1 MKKKALAIFMATAL
15 VLSGCGSSEAQTT
28 SNQTNEQE
36 DVTED
41 TAESEKTS
49 DEDSPEG
56 NEASSELDSLGD
68 IEVDGNLFDVTI
80 TIPADYVSST
90 TQEELDAEVAE
101 IGCKATLN
109 DDGSATYVMTKKQH
123 KKLMDDIATSIN
135 DSLNEMVGSEDYPN
149 ITSVT
154 ANSDFTEFT
163 VTTKNTEPDMSESF
177 AVMGFYMFGG
187 LYHIFD
193 GTTVDNIHVDYVNAD
208 SGEVIS
214 SADSSDMASE

>member
-1 MKKKALAIFMATAL
+1 MKKKFIALLICTSIIFT
-15 VLSGCGSSEAQTT
+15 GCGSATSASSDNPEEETT
-28 SNQTNEQE
+28 N
-36 DVTED
+36 
-41 TAESEKTS
+41 AESEDSSS
-49 DEDSPEG
+49 DEGSE
-56 NEASSELDSLGD
+56 EAEESSDLDSLGD
-68 IEVDGNLFDVTI
+68 IEVDDDLFDVTI

-101 IGCKATLN
+101 VGCKATLN

-123 KKLMDDIATSIN
+123 KKLMDDIATNIN
-135 DSLNEMVGSEDYPN
+135 DSLNKMVGSEDYPN

-163 VTTKNTEPDMSESF
+163 VTTKNAEPDMSESF
-177 AVMGFYMFGG
+177 AVMSFYMFGG
-187 LYHIFD
+187 LYHIFN

-214 SADSSDMASE
+214 SADSSDMANE

>member
-1 MKKKALAIFMATAL
+1 MKKKFIALLMCTSIIFT
-15 VLSGCGSSEAQTT
+15 GCGSATSASSDNQEEETT
-28 SNQTNEQE
+28 N
-36 DVTED
+36 V
-41 TAESEKTS
+41 ESE
-49 DEDSPEG
+49 DSS
-56 NEASSELDSLGD
+56 SSEEAEKAEKSSDLDSLGD
-68 IEVDGNLFDVTI
+68 IEVDDNLFDVTI

-123 KKLMDDIATSIN
+123 KKLMDDIASNIN

-149 ITSVT
+149 ITAVT
-154 ANSDFTEFT
+154 ANSDFTKFT

-177 AVMGFYMFGG
+177 AVMGLYMFGG

-214 SADSSDMASE
+214 SADSSDMANE

>member
-1 MKKKALAIFMATAL
+1 MKKKFIALLICTSIIFT
-15 VLSGCGSSEAQTT
+15 GCGSAPSASSDNPEEETT
-28 SNQTNEQE
+28 N
-36 DVTED
+36 
-41 TAESEKTS
+41 AESEDSSS
-49 DEDSPEG
+49 DEGSE
-56 NEASSELDSLGD
+56 EAEESSDLDSLGD
-68 IEVDGNLFDVTI
+68 IEVDDDLFDVTI

-101 IGCKATLN
+101 VGCKATLN

-123 KKLMDDIATSIN
+123 KKLMDDIATNIN
-135 DSLNEMVGSEDYPN
+135 DSLNKMVGSEDYPN

-163 VTTKNTEPDMSESF
+163 VTTKNAEPDMSESF
-177 AVMGFYMFGG
+177 AVMSFYMFGG
-187 LYHIFD
+187 LYHIFN

-214 SADSSDMASE
+214 SADSSDMANE

>member
-1 MKKKALAIFMATAL
+1 MKKKFIALLICTSIIFT
-15 VLSGCGSSEAQTT
+15 GCGSATSASSDNQEEETT
-28 SNQTNEQE
+28 N
-36 DVTED
+36 
-41 TAESEKTS
+41 AESE
-49 DEDSPEG
+49 DSSSGEG
-56 NEASSELDSLGD
+56 SEEAEKSSELDSLGD
-68 IEVDGNLFDVTI
+68 IEVDDDLFDVTI

-101 IGCKATLN
+101 VGCKATLN

-123 KKLMDDIATSIN
+123 KKLMDDIATNIN
-135 DSLNEMVGSEDYPN
+135 DSLNKMVGSEDYPN

-163 VTTKNTEPDMSESF
+163 VTTKNAEPDMSESF
-177 AVMGFYMFGG
+177 AVMSFYMFGG
-187 LYHIFD
+187 LYHIFN

-214 SADSSDMASE
+214 SADSSDMANE

>member
-1 MKKKALAIFMATAL
+1 MKKKFIALLICTSIIFT
-15 VLSGCGSSEAQTT
+15 GCGSATSASSDNPEEETT
-28 SNQTNEQE
+28 N
-36 DVTED
+36 
-41 TAESEKTS
+41 AESEDSSS
-49 DEDSPEG
+49 DEGSE
-56 NEASSELDSLGD
+56 EAEESSDLDSLGD
-68 IEVDGNLFDVTI
+68 IEVDDDLFDVTI

-101 IGCKATLN
+101 VGCKATLN

-123 KKLMDDIATSIN
+123 KKLMDDIATNIN
-135 DSLNEMVGSEDYPN
+135 DSLNKMVGSEDYPN

-163 VTTKNTEPDMSESF
+163 VTTKNAEPNMSESF
-177 AVMGFYMFGG
+177 AVMSFYMFGG
-187 LYHIFD
+187 LYHIFN

-214 SADSSDMASE
+214 SADSSDMANE

>member
-1 MKKKALAIFMATAL
+1 MKKKFIALLICTSIIFTGCESATSA
-15 VLSGCGSSEAQTT
+15 SSDNQEEETT
-28 SNQTNEQE
+28 N
-36 DVTED
+36 
-41 TAESEKTS
+41 AESEDSSS
-49 DEDSPEG
+49 DEGSE
-56 NEASSELDSLGD
+56 EVEESSDLDSLGD
-68 IEVDGNLFDVTI
+68 IEVDDDLFDVTI

-101 IGCKATLN
+101 VGCKATLN

-123 KKLMDDIATSIN
+123 KKLMDDIATNIN
-135 DSLNEMVGSEDYPN
+135 DSLNKMVGSEDYPN

-163 VTTKNTEPDMSESF
+163 VTTKNAEPDMSESF
-177 AVMGFYMFGG
+177 AVMSFYMFGG
-187 LYHIFD
+187 LYHIFN

-214 SADSSDMASE
+214 SADSSDMANE